1 MLILNV
7 QYQNVIYLADCI
19 FESLLK
25 FCAQGKILPHFVL
38 VAALPQSKLII
49 SRLHF
54 CNSFLTGLSTSI
66 YSCQPSLIH
75 SSHHCPTDLL
85 KIQIDYITSLFQTIQ
100 LSQSTW
106 NKIQIPCK
114 TLYRL
119 DFTFFPN
126 SIFYHSAFEGPDF
139 TSKLS
144 IPGINVIQLYCAI
157 FSSNSIRFAS
167 IILKIFLKQV
177 TCVFKSLICGGDTI
191 TKVSGNNYPSLQ
203 KGG

>member
-114 TLYRL
+114 TIYKLTHFYLCNLVIFNQDQNLLVLPHRGHLTMPVDIFDGHHRCVYVCVCWRL
-119 DFTFFPN
+119 V
-126 SIFYHSAFEGPDF
+126 G
-139 TSKLS
+139 
-144 IPGINVIQLYCAI
+144 
-157 FSSNSIRFAS
+157 
-167 IILKIFLKQV
+167 
-177 TCVFKSLICGGDTI
+177 
-191 TKVSGNNYPSLQ
+191 
-203 KGG
+203 